1 LISGN
6 IDDVTSISGFALT
19 AGGTDLSDHLAAA
32 YLCSGNIP
40 PVTVTQRAMAL
51 NRPIK
56 MEDELKIAA
65 DTTGKF
71 LNLTVDRLNEAL
83 RVNKGPRL

>member
-1 LISGN
+1 
-6 IDDVTSISGFALT
+6 
-19 AGGTDLSDHLAAA
+19 
-32 YLCSGNIP
+32 
-40 PVTVTQRAMAL
+40 
-51 NRPIK
+51 